1 MDEIWTKVIKTTGYV
16 GVVSFLIYVL
26 LENIFSPVIIEMF
39 GSERMFTITFVIVT
53 ALIFVLLVAILVSK
67 SKPDVVPQS
76 KTNKVVYKNKSKHDG
91 DNNF

>member
-16 GVVSFLIYVL
+16 GVVSFLIYTL
-26 LENIFSPVIIEMF
+26 LQNIFSPVIIEMF
-39 GSERMFTITFVIVT
+39 GSERMFTITFVIAT

-67 SKPDVVPQS
+67 SKSDGAPQS
-76 KTNKVVYKNKSKHDG
+76 KINKVVYKNKSKHDG